1 MHYFLPA
8 SLIAIGD
15 GPTILPG
22 GTLNPPTSVHLAKQ
36 VRDTITSHIDLS
48 HQEGA
53 SNLPAAD
60 QMDNNKSPNPRVPLA
75 ADVTDRSESSGVPI
89 LAANHA
95 DQSNSHKSSGGRPLA
110 VDETDRSKS
119 SGLPLLADNQV
130 DQSNSHESSGGRPLA
145 GETGHSKSS
154 GLPLLGVDQLD
165 QSN

>member
-1 MHYFLPA
+1 MHYFLSA

-36 VRDTITSHIDLS
+36 VRDTTSHSDPS

-60 QMDNNKSPNPRVPLA
+60 QMDNNKSPNSSNPFA
-75 ADVTDRSESSGVPI
+75 ADITGRNESSGVPL

-95 DQSNSHKSSGGRPLA
+95 DQSNSHESSGGRPLA

-119 SGLPLLADNQV
+119 SGFPPLTANQM
-130 DQSNSHESSGGRPLA
+130 DQSNSHE
-145 GETGHSKSS
+145 
-154 GLPLLGVDQLD
+154 
-165 QSN
+165 